1 MAELSEVE
9 VDTAGLEEFGFTVVK
24 GFMDKAACKACRDSL
39 DSFLGAQ
46 CESVGEPARSHLGH
60 PSQGVSRS
68 WLHSVTHPNPA
79 MAVPAQYMR
88 KMTDAHCQV
97 LRSDP
102 QHARLN
108 GQTLLR
114 TDPYRG
120 GSAVRASNNP
130 TNIHIDNAFLPEQTD
145 GTPRQ
150 HYSRSIVYLN
160 DVTEG
165 GAPVV
170 VWPRSTAAVRDV
182 VERLRAEQGDD
193 AYHGVRWRNEVTE
206 ELVDRSA
213 TAGEEGGERLQ
224 FRTSAATDTTPT
236 PPYDAGV
243 VRLGLEPVEV
253 LMEEGDMVF
262 FEPMSLHSASRCVN
276 GKSRYCWVSAFFDER
291 ALEMPHKLYQE
302 TFSEAFVE
310 AIPAELRPV
319 VDWLPPFV
327 ERFLG
332 KVMGTDTQFW
342 CYGART
348 STLTDYATEGAKLVE
363 ETRRSSTGLL
373 GEPSARQSR
382 RPRL

>member
-1 MAELSEVE
+1 
-9 VDTAGLEEFGFTVVK
+9 VVQ
-24 GFMDKAACKACRDSL
+24 DSL
-39 DSFLGAQ
+39 DSFLGAEA
-46 CESVGEPARSHLGH
+46 CEGVGEPACSQLGH

-68 WLHSVTHPNPA
+68 YLHSVTHPNPA
-79 MAVPAQYMR
+79 MAVPAHYMR

-114 TDPYRG
+114 TDPYE
-120 GSAVRASNNP
+120 GSGALRASNNP
-130 TNIHIDNAFLPEQTD
+130 VNIHIDNAFLPHQTD
-145 GTPRQ
+145 GTPRL

-160 DVTEG
+160 TVTEG

-170 VWPRSTAAVRDV
+170 VWPRSTAAARDV
-182 VERLRAEQGDD
+182 VEQLRAEQGDD
-193 AYHGVRWRNEVTE
+193 SYHGVRWRNEVTE
-206 ELVDRSA
+206 ELVDR
-213 TAGEEGGERLQ
+213 TAAAGTGERLQ
-224 FRTSAATDTTPT
+224 FRTTAASDAAPA
-236 PPYDAGV
+236 PAFDAGV
-243 VRLGLEPVEV
+243 VRLGLEPVEI

-302 TFSEAFVE
+302 SFTPSFLKV
-310 AIPAELRPV
+310 IPAELRPV
-319 VDWLPPFV
+319 VDWLPSFV
-327 ERFLG
+327 ERHLS

-348 STLTDYATEGAKLVE
+348 AKARDDATEQELLLVG
-363 ETRRSSTGLL
+363 ETRRSSSGLL
-373 GEPSARQSR
+373 DEPSLARGGG
-382 RPRL
+382 PRL